1 MAEYKDIMD
10 VPDSELPEPL
20 PLPGEKPVMDA
31 NAQARAAPVPAY
43 EATPVPPVSFADG
56 QTMAEAKAMGFGGD
70 GGNMDETLD
79 RIALTLER
87 IEEMLAKAIL

>member
-20 PLPGEKPVMDA
+20 PLPGEKPAPD
-31 NAQARAAPVPAY
+31 AQARAAAPVPAY

-70 GGNMDETLD
+70 GGNTDETLD